1 MQKIW
6 EHTLPFEKLVVKST
20 SLSNLMVNGSF
31 LARFFLFCWSAVD
44 IEFANP
50 KLCINEKKSDRSIFR
65 LGKESSVWLFA
76 VTLIFIGRTS
86 RKALPQWYLISR
98 VFNLAIWAR
107 EYFAGFYFR
116 DFHTQIWEKGIKIRD
131 LSFLNFILFVKKVS
145 KFSNF

>member
-50 KLCINEKKSDRSIFR
+50 KLCINEKK
-65 LGKESSVWLFA
+65 KA
-76 VTLIFIGRTS
+76 IGQYLDLE
-86 RKALPQWYLISR
+86 RKVQCRYLPLHW
-98 VFNLAIWAR
+98 
-107 EYFAGFYFR
+107 
-116 DFHTQIWEKGIKIRD
+116 
-131 LSFLNFILFVKKVS
+131 
-145 KFSNF
+145 FS